1 MPAPQ
6 RPGKPRKIPSFKSR
20 HLDPHRA
27 RQLKKEWLATQKI
40 KAAYRAEKRRL
51 GLRKPTAP
59 ADSGAHH
66 DSTAEVNS
74 AAAEAQPPDED
85 ISEPSASDRSSIGGD
100 YDSHPIAMD
109 AQTIKSQGEFDTA
122 RRKGKGKNKGKGKP
136 VTPVQSA
143 PVSPS
148 LREMAREA
156 YSPASLHTHKSN
168 PLHRRQHGKDY
179 ARRRVEAATAQGR
192 GVTSG
197 RGRGQPDMAK
207 RMGVLLERIKRTT

>member
-6 RPGKPRKIPSFKSR
+6 RPGEPRKIPNFKAR

-51 GLRKPTAP
+51 GLRKS
-59 ADSGAHH
+59 ADSDAQRS
-66 DSTAEVNS
+66 STAEVNGT
-74 AAAEAQPPDED
+74 AAEAQPPDEH

-100 YDSHPIAMD
+100 YDSHPIVKD
-109 AQTIKSQGEFDTA
+109 ARAIKGQGEFDTA
-122 RRKGKGKNKGKGKP
+122 RRKGEGKNKGKEKSVAP
-136 VTPVQSA
+136 AQSA
-143 PVSPS
+143 PVPPS

-156 YSPASLHTHKSN
+156 YSPASLHTHKSK
-168 PLHRRQHGKDY
+168 PLHKRQHGKDH
-179 ARRRVEAATAQGR
+179 ARRRVEAATARGGR
-192 GVTSG
+192 GVTNG

-207 RMGVLLERIKRTT
+207 RMGVLLEKIKRAM